1 MAGKLNW
8 GILGCGRIAG
18 NFAKGVAHSRTGRV
32 VAAASRSIEKA
43 NKFADENN
51 IPRRHGSYEALL
63 ADKDVQAVY
72 IATPHPMHAE
82 WAIKAAEA
90 GKHLLVEKPIG
101 INAAEAMAI
110 IQAAADNDV
119 FCMEAYMYRC
129 SPQTARLVELVRG
142 GAIGEVRVIRAAF
155 SFHAGFN
162 PEARLFNNALAGGGI
177 LDVGGYCTS
186 MARLIAGA
194 AQSKDFVDPIE
205 VKGCGRLGATGVDE
219 WAVAAM
225 KFPGEILA
233 YVSTGISVNQDNC
246 VQIFGTLGN
255 ILVPWPWI
263 PAREG
268 GQLKFQLKLNK
279 EPSAQEIV
287 VETDQWLYGL
297 EADSVAENIERRQ
310 SPAMSWDD
318 TLGNIRAM
326 DAWRA
331 SFGLVYIAEQ
341 PENVQ
346 PVARRPVRW
355 SVGGAKAATS
365 RPQMKYGRLP
375 GIDKPI
381 SRLVMGC
388 DNQQNM
394 PHAAVMWDDFIEQG
408 GNAFDTAYVYGGG
421 RIEKLLGQWMRSRGI
436 RKDIVVIV
444 KGAHTPNCNP
454 PALLSQFDESM
465 DRLGIERADIYLMHR
480 DNPDVPVGEFVD
492 AMNSLKAAGRVGL
505 FGGSNWTMARLIEAN
520 EYARSRGLAGMSVV
534 SNNFALARMIEAPWK
549 GCLSCSD
556 ATWRKWLTAN
566 QMPVL
571 SWSSQAR
578 GFFTPRARPDDRSD
592 AELVRCW
599 YSDENF
605 QRKQRAA
612 ELAGKRGVPEIS
624 IALAWVLCQPFPTFS
639 LIGPRTLAETRS
651 SWQGLGVELS
661 ESEVRWLDLQ
671 E

>member
-18 NFAKGVAHSRTGRV
+18 NFAKGVAHSRTGTV
-32 VAAASRSIEKA
+32 VAAGSRSIEKA

-63 ADKDVQAVY
+63 ADKEVQAIY
-72 IATPHPMHAE
+72 IATPHPMHAQ
-82 WAIKAAEA
+82 WAIRAAEA

-110 IQAAADNDV
+110 LQAAADNDV

-129 SPQTARLVELVRG
+129 SPQTAKLVELIRS

-194 AQSKDFVDPIE
+194 ATGKPFADPVE
-205 VKGCGRLGATGVDE
+205 VKGCGHLGATGIDE

-225 KFPGEILA
+225 KFPGDILA
-233 YVSTGISVNQDNC
+233 YVSTGISVNQDNAA
-246 VQIFGTLGN
+246 QIFGTLGN
-255 ILVPWPWI
+255 ILVPTAWI

-279 EPSAQEIV
+279 EPSPQEIV

-318 TLGNIRAM
+318 TLGNIRTM

-331 SFGLVYIAEQ
+331 SFGHVYQAEQ

-346 PVARRPVRW
+346 PVARRPLKVR
-355 SVGGAKAATS
+355 TS
-365 RPQMKYGRLP
+365 RPPMKFAKIP
-375 GIDKPI
+375 GVDKPV
-381 SRLVMGC
+381 SRLIMGC

-394 PHAAVMWDDFIEQG
+394 PHAAVMWDDFVEQG

-421 RIEKLLGQWMRSRGI
+421 RIEKLLGQWIRNRNIRG
-436 RKDIVVIV
+436 DIVVVV

-454 PALLSQFDESM
+454 KALLSQFDESM
-465 DRLGIERADIYLMHR
+465 DRLGIDRADVYMMHR
-480 DNPDVPVGEFVD
+480 DNLDVPVGEFVD
-492 AMNSLKAAGRVGL
+492 AMNQLKSAGRVGA
-505 FGGSNWTMARLIEAN
+505 FGGSNWTMARFDEAN
-520 EYARSRGLAGMSVV
+520 AYARSHKLAGMGVV
-534 SNNFALARMIEAPWK
+534 SNNFALARMVEAPWK

-556 ATWRKWLTAN
+556 ATWRPWLVSK

-578 GFFTPRARPDDRSD
+578 GFFTDRARPEDRSD
-592 AELVRCW
+592 ADLARCW
-599 YSDENF
+599 YCDENF
-605 QRKQRAA
+605 RRKQRAA

-624 IALAWVLCQPFPTFS
+624 IALAWVLNQPFPTFS